1 MEPCSDMKNNKKIY
15 LLGIVLFSF
24 FSSNLWSSGISCIKC
39 KNNPDTYCKY
49 RTQGRDIV
57 ECFKKCAT
65 NTGIGQQGIEA
76 CFTAMTII
84 QNPGKWSLDS
94 KKAFEEWYES
104 IGGENGL
111 ATWSAKNKQSAIT
124 LMQTLPETSEQSPA
138 VPLPNNFH
146 AMLYLGLNPG
156 LYGKVKDKQYGD
168 AVKALEEDY
177 EKEGGAARRPF
188 LPDNA
193 HPVQL
198 VEGLKGQ
205 NGFNALEFLAKNS
218 NVEDVYK
225 AQGSNM
231 TLAQVLADVE
241 AKHRQKEGEKPQIVK
256 DPSRPLPKP
265 AINAMMY
272 LALNPELLKRVN
284 DMSLKEAV
292 QFLAQQYEQEGFK
305 AGKVAKPDASHR
317 VPGYHSDTRPNGL
330 PNHFNPIEYLALHD
344 DLIAH
349 YTNQNMTVRQ
359 ILSDAESHFLYNGS
373 KEARTFSA
381 GFSDEPPVSKVKN
394 VKVEFNP
401 LIYLGLYEDLV
412 RAFGGLPIKD
422 ALERATAHYEQ
433 NGKSENRAIVPT
445 ANHPAPPL
453 IPDVAANI
461 KEVLPRKFNAAIYL
475 AQHKDVFDA
484 YSRENGGHSKTLN
497 ELFKDAA
504 AHYAGPGIGE
514 GRAYKLPKVSQKT
527 VTNEGSANL
536 NPLLYLAVNQDL
548 LIAFGGQPANDALR
562 SLSGHYTRHG
572 QGEQRPKEPSQSH
585 PAKPFLPSLS
595 MDAASKLPNG
605 FNIALYLA
613 ENPSFFKKYAQGSKT
628 LNVVFQEAATAY
640 AADQKG
646 LGGGNDSGQ
655 GKNNEKKDEQ
665 PNINTQA
672 TVFDPLIYLA
682 LNKDLVVKFQNLA
695 IKDALEQA
703 RIHYE
708 TEGKVNN
715 RPIRP
720 KSALTP
726 ALFIPELMGSPK
738 DFGPGFNPLIYL
750 SLHDDLTK
758 HFGKNG
764 QATLA
769 EMIKEATAHYIQ
781 HGKREGRSLALPFD
795 GSQQAP
801 NTGQNKPPVKKPQP
815 TAENITDALGKFD
828 RNTLKDATQPRKE
841 QKQPADIPRNEGD
854 ILRNAFKD
862 NPMFKARQQQEE
874 EEKEKKSADKG
885 DFADE
890 DEWDEPSDSG

>member
-1 MEPCSDMKNNKKIY
+1 MELCSDMKNNKKIY
-15 LLGIVLFSF
+15 LLWIVLFSL
-24 FSSNLWSSGISCIKC
+24 FSSNLWSSQVTCIKC
-39 KNNPDTYCKY
+39 KNKPDGYCKY
-49 RTQGRDIV
+49 RTQGREIV
-57 ECFKKCAT
+57 ECFKKCSANPT
-65 NTGIGQQGIEA
+65 FGQQGIEA
-76 CFTAMTII
+76 CFTAMTIL

-94 KKAFEEWYES
+94 KKAFEEWYQS

-111 ATWSAKNKQSAIT
+111 ATWDEKNKQSAIN
-124 LMQTLPETSEQSPA
+124 LMRTLPQNSETPPP

-146 AMLYLGLNPG
+146 AMYYLGLNPG
-156 LYGKVKDKQYGD
+156 LYGKVKDKQYRD

-177 EKEGGAARRPF
+177 EKEGGAARKPF

-231 TLAQVLADVE
+231 TLAQVLVDVE
-241 AKHRQKEGEKPQIVK
+241 AKHSQKEEEKPQIAK

-272 LALNPELLKRVN
+272 LALNPELLDRVN
-284 DMSLKEAV
+284 NMSLKEAI
-292 QFLAQQYEQEGFK
+292 QFLAQQYEQEGSK
-305 AGKVAKPDASHR
+305 AGKVTKPDASHR

-359 ILSDAESHFLYNGS
+359 ILSDAESHYLHFGS
-373 KEARTFSA
+373 LETRTFSS

-401 LIYLGLYEDLV
+401 MIYLGLHEDLA
-412 RAFGGLPIKD
+412 RAFGVLPIKD

-433 NGKSENRAIVPT
+433 HGKPENRAIVPT
-445 ANHPAPPL
+445 TNHPAPPL

-461 KEVLPRKFNAAIYL
+461 KEILPRKFNAAIYL

-484 YSRENGGHSKTLN
+484 YSRENGGQPKTLN

-504 AHYAGPGIGE
+504 AHYVGSGIGE
-514 GRAYKLPKVSQKT
+514 GRAYKLPKVSQNT
-527 VTNEGSANL
+527 VTNERSANL

-548 LIAFGGQPANDALR
+548 LSAFGNQPANDALR
-562 SLSGHYTRHG
+562 SLSGHYTQHG

-585 PAKPFLPSLS
+585 PAKSFLPSLS

-613 ENPSFFKKYAQGSKT
+613 ENPSLFKKYAQGSKT
-628 LNVVFQEAATAY
+628 LNVVFQEAASAY
-640 AADQKG
+640 VADQKVT
-646 LGGGNDSGQ
+646 GGGNVSGQ
-655 GKNNEKKDEQ
+655 GKNNEKKDGQ
-665 PNINTQA
+665 PNTNTQA
-672 TVFDPLIYLA
+672 PVFDPLIYLA
-682 LNKDLVVKFQNLA
+682 LNKDLVLRFQNLP

-708 TEGKVNN
+708 TEGKANN

-750 SLHDDLTK
+750 SLHDDLNK
-758 HFGKNG
+758 HIGKNG

-769 EMIKEATAHYIQ
+769 EMIKEASAHYVQ
-781 HGKREGRSLALPFD
+781 HGKGEGRILALPFD
-795 GSQQAP
+795 GGQQP
-801 NTGQNKPPVKKPQP
+801 SNPGQNKPPEQKSQPKFNNLADEMAQFNKDNLKKVQPAPKPQ
-815 TAENITDALGKFD
+815 
-828 RNTLKDATQPRKE
+828 TQIDQFMEVMNKMRKG
-841 QKQPADIPRNEGD
+841 QGSDGAEGD
-854 ILRNAFKD
+854 
-862 NPMFKARQQQEE
+862 
-874 EEKEKKSADKG
+874 ADS
-885 DFADE
+885 DD
-890 DEWDEPSDSG
+890 DEWRD